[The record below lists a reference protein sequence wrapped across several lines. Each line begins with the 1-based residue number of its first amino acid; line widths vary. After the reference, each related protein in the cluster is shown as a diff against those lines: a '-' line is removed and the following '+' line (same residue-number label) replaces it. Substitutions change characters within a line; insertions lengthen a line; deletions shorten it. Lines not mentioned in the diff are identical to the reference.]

1 MFGIILSALNS
12 MLGFILR
19 GVVVKFV
26 IMAVCYF
33 VVSELFGYITYL
45 LPKNTDI
52 VDLYN
57 MLPDSMIFFS
67 NLFLLPYGLKI
78 AFSAMFTR
86 FIIRRI
92 PLVG

>member
-1 MFGIILSALNS
+1 MFGIVLSALNTV
-12 MLGFILR
+12 LGFILR
-19 GVVVKFV
+19 GVVVKFLV
-26 IMAVCYF
+26 MGVCYYA
-33 VVSELFGYITYL
+33 VSELFGYITYL
-45 LPKNTDI
+45 LPQNTDI